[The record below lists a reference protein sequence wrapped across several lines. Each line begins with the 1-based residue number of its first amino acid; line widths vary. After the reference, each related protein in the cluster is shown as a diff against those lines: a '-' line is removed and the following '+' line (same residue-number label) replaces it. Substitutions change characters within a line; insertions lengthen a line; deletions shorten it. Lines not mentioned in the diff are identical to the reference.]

1 MCQSQIMELKVGI
14 KGFEKER
21 VTDDLTAT
29 AYGSGLVDVF
39 ATPAMIALMEK
50 TCQRSVQPLLP
61 EGHITLGTI
70 VNIKHVKATPVGL
83 MIKCTS
89 ELISVDGR
97 KLTFSVCASDEYGLI
112 GEGLHERFIVN
123 KIDFM
128 NELKAYKSTEN
139 KSS

>member
-1 MCQSQIMELKVGI
+1 MELKVGI
-14 KGFEKER
+14 AGFEKER

-50 TCQRSVQPLLP
+50 TCQLSVQPFLP
-61 EGHITLGTI
+61 EGHITLGTL

-83 MIKCTS
+83 MVECTS
-89 ELISVDGR
+89 QLIALDGR
-97 KLTFSVCASDEYGLI
+97 KLTFSVSTSDEHGLI

-123 KIDFM
+123 KMDFM
-128 NELKAYKSTEN
+128 DKLNTN
-139 KSS
+139 KSNENRGS